1 MRGRNCI
8 VGTVCLLLPLMA
20 ACSQSSRTSM
30 PGGSTAV
37 ASGHTADGQKN
48 SRVLVG
54 QLRSVDPNRKTLIMA
69 FEDDLYE
76 FAYTDATEGVGGA
89 SNVRAITGN
98 TGNQIMVH
106 YRQNPITSTKTAVR
120 IEFQ

>member
-8 VGTVCLLLPLMA
+8 VATVCLLLPLMA
-20 ACSQSSRTSM
+20 ACSQSSRTSL
-30 PGGSTAV
+30 PSGSTAQ
-37 ASGHTADGQKN
+37 SGHTADGQKN
-48 SRVLVG
+48 SQMLTG

-69 FEDDLYE
+69 FDDDLYE
-76 FAYTDATEGVGGA
+76 FAYTDATQIVGGA

-98 TGNQIMVH
+98 TGNQITVH

-120 IEFQ
+120 IELQ